1 MKQDVLITLRGTQQY
16 MGEKAES
23 IELVTRGVMTS
34 GRSKCAISYTETALT
49 GTEGVVSTFFIS
61 GKSRVIL
68 SRSGPIQSKMIFDEG
83 QKNEGL
89 YDLGFGAL
97 LITITAR
104 RVSADITEQGGS
116 IRIDY
121 TVDVEQST
129 TSHNTY
135 EIAITPLSDSEAV
148 PAAEESAVG

>member
-16 MGEKAES
+16 QGEKPES

-34 GRSKCAISYTETALT
+34 GKSKCAISYTETALT
-49 GTEGVVSTFFIS
+49 GTEGVVSTFFVS
-61 GKSRVIL
+61 GKKRVVL
-68 SRSGPIQSKMIFDEG
+68 TRTGPIQSKMIFDEG

-104 RVSADITEQGGS
+104 QVSADMTEQGGV

-121 TVDVEQST
+121 AVDVEQSA
-129 TSHNTY
+129 TSRNTY
-135 EIAITPLSDSEAV
+135 EITVAPIADGEAD
-148 PAAEESAVG
+148 ENE

>member
-16 MGEKAES
+16 LGEKAES
-23 IELVTRGVMTS
+23 IELVTKGIMTS
-34 GRSKCAISYTETALT
+34 GRSKCAVSYTETSLT
-49 GTEGVVSTFFIS
+49 GTEGVVSTFFVS
-61 GKSRVIL
+61 GKNRVVL
-68 SRSGPIQSKMIFDEG
+68 TRTGPIQSKMIFDEG
-83 QKNEGL
+83 QKNESL

-97 LITITAR
+97 LITITAKQ
-104 RVSADITEQGGS
+104 VSAEMTEQGGT

-135 EIAITPLSDSEAV
+135 EITVV
-148 PAAEESAVG
+148 PVPDTDE